1 MDKVLEHHSSDILIS
16 GGGIAGLTATCAFA
30 QAGYSVICV
39 DPKPPIMD
47 ESNPQAD
54 LRSTAFLQ
62 PARNTLRDAG
72 LWDQLAPFATPL
84 QTMRLADAGGSKN
97 EVRAVADFN
106 ASEISD
112 EPFAWNLTNWMLS
125 RELVK
130 RIENLPNA
138 RLVTGAITGRITT
151 RTQQTLVNVGGEQ
164 FRCRLLIGAD
174 GRNSTTRS
182 EMGIGVKTW
191 RYGQKALAFAVSHTQ
206 PHDNIS
212 TEIHRTGGPFTTV
225 PLPDQNGQHMSSIIW
240 METSANAA
248 SLHSLDETAFNVAL
262 NARSCGILGEMTLA
276 TRRNLWPIIAQKAE
290 RLVAQRYAL
299 IAEAAHVIP
308 PIGAQGLN
316 MSLADMQALLTL
328 SDIHELGSD
337 AHLMAYEKARK
348 GDIDLRIRGVDAL
361 NRAAMAQSENLRDLR
376 LKGLQALHG
385 LAPLRTSIMKKGL
398 GA

>member
-1 MDKVLEHHSSDILIS
+1 MRHHTTDIVIS

-30 QAGYSVICV
+30 QAGYNVVCI
-39 DPKPPIMD
+39 DPKPPVTD
-47 ESNPQAD
+47 GNDPNAD

-72 LWDQLAPFATPL
+72 LWDQLERFAMPL
-84 QTMRLADAGGSKN
+84 QTMRLADAGGTVN
-97 EVRAVADFN
+97 EIRAIADFN
-106 ASEISD
+106 AAEISD
-112 EPFAWNLTNWMLS
+112 EPFAWNLTNWLLS
-125 RELVK
+125 RELVTA
-130 RIENLPNA
+130 IENLPNA
-138 RLVTGAITGRITT
+138 TLITGQISGRITT
-151 RTQQTLVNVGGEQ
+151 RTDQNLVMVGDQQY
-164 FRCRLLIGAD
+164 RCRFLIGAD
-174 GRNSTTRS
+174 GRNSTTRA
-182 EMGIGVKTW
+182 EMDIPVKTW
-191 RYGQKALAFAVSHTQ
+191 RYGQKALAFAVTHTA
-206 PHDNIS
+206 PHENIS
-212 TEIHRTGGPFTTV
+212 TEIHRSGGPFTTV
-225 PLPDQNGQHMSSIIW
+225 PLPDHDGKHRSSIIW
-240 METSANAA
+240 METSANATA
-248 SLHSLDETAFNVAL
+248 LQKLDTDEFNIAL

-290 RLVAQRYAL
+290 KLHAHRYAL

-328 SDIHELGSD
+328 TDNHELGSES
-337 AHLMAYEKARK
+337 HLGAYEKARK

-361 NRAAMAQSENLRDLR
+361 NRAAMMQSENLRDLR

>member
-1 MDKVLEHHSSDILIS
+1 MPHIQTDIVIS

-30 QAGYSVICV
+30 QAGYNVVCI
-39 DPKPPIMD
+39 DPKPPVTD
-47 ESNPQAD
+47 GDDPSAD

-62 PARNTLRDAG
+62 PARNTLRAAG
-72 LWDQLAPFATPL
+72 LWDQLEHFAMPL
-84 QTMRLADAGGSKN
+84 QTMRLADAGGAVN
-97 EVRAVADFN
+97 EIRAVADFN

-112 EPFAWNLTNWMLS
+112 EPFAWNLTNWLLS
-125 RELVK
+125 RELVNV
-130 RIENLPNA
+130 IEKLPNA
-138 RLVTGAITGRITT
+138 TLITGQISGRITT
-151 RTQQTLVNVGGEQ
+151 RTDQNLVMVGDQQY
-164 FRCRLLIGAD
+164 RCRLLIGAD
-174 GRNSTTRS
+174 GRNSTTR
-182 EMGIGVKTW
+182 ETMGIPVKTW

-206 PHDNIS
+206 PHENVS

-225 PLPDQNGQHMSSIIW
+225 PLPDRGGKHMSSIIW
-240 METSANAA
+240 MEISANATA
-248 SLHSLDETAFNVAL
+248 LQALDVDAFNAAL
-262 NARSCGILGEMTLA
+262 NTRSCGILGDMTLA

-290 RLVAQRYAL
+290 KLRAQRYAL

-316 MSLADMQALLTL
+316 MSLADLQTLLTL
-328 SDIHELGSD
+328 ADTHELGSD
-337 AHLMAYEKARK
+337 AHLVAYEKARK

>member
-1 MDKVLEHHSSDILIS
+1 MHHTIDIVIS

-30 QAGYSVICV
+30 QAGYDVVCV
-39 DPKPPIMD
+39 DPKPPVTD
-47 ESNPQAD
+47 GSDPDAD

-62 PARNTLRDAG
+62 PARNTLRAAD
-72 LWDQLAPFATPL
+72 LWDQLEPFATPL
-84 QTMRLADAGGSKN
+84 EIMRLADAGGASN
-97 EVRAVADFN
+97 EIRAVADFN
-106 ASEISD
+106 AAEISD
-112 EPFAWNLTNWMLS
+112 EPFAWNLTNWLLS
-125 RELVK
+125 RELVNAIK
-130 RIENLPNA
+130 KLPNA
-138 RLVTGAITGRITT
+138 RLIKGQISGRITT
-151 RTQQTLVNVGGEQ
+151 RTDQNLVMVGNEQ
-164 FRCRLLIGAD
+164 YRCRLLIGAD

-182 EMGIGVKTW
+182 EMGIDVKTW
-191 RYGQKALAFAVSHTQ
+191 RYGQKALAFAVTHTQ
-206 PHDNIS
+206 PHDNVS

-225 PLPDQNGQHMSSIIW
+225 PLPDQDGLHRSSIIW
-240 METSANAA
+240 METSANA
-248 SLHSLDETAFNVAL
+248 TALQQMDLAGFTDAL

-290 RLVAQRYAL
+290 KLHAQRYAL

-316 MSLADMQALLTL
+316 MSLTDMQVLLTL
-328 SDIHELGSD
+328 SETHDLGSD
-337 AHLMAYEKARK
+337 THLKAYEKARK

-361 NRAAMAQSENLRDLR
+361 NRAAMAQSANLRDLR